1 MYMESEI
8 DDNTSKRLTVTAKKT
23 HKTVAIMKR
32 EGNKETVT
40 YTNVTP
46 PLHQVRW

>member
-1 MYMESEI
+1 MSTVSEI
-8 DDNTSKRLTVTAKKT
+8 HENKSRRLIVTAKKT

-40 YTNVTP
+40 HTNVTP
-46 PLHQVRW
+46 PLHHVRG